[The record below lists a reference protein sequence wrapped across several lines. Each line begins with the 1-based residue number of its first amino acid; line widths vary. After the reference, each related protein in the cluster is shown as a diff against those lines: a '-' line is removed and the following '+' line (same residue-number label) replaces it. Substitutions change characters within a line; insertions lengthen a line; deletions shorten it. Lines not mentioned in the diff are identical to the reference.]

1 MLRPMF
7 VTGSLV
13 HGGAERHSITL
24 MNRLADR
31 GHDCHAVY
39 IKNDSSQL
47 DRIHPR
53 KGSTVRCMNAVRFF
67 DRRAIKD
74 LAVHLDRVR
83 PSVIVAANGYA
94 LMNASLARLYSRL
107 PIPVVATFHTTQVP
121 GIKEQIKL
129 LIDRPFFWCAARTVY
144 VCETQRRYWLRR
156 GVCSRRNEVI
166 YNGVDTGH
174 FHNASLAEKLACR
187 KSYGISAADYLIG
200 ISAVLR
206 PEKNHLQLVDAVA
219 ALRSMGVPAR
229 ILMIGDGPMR
239 GAVETRARELGV
251 ATYVSIT
258 GFKQEVRPFIAAC
271 DVMVLCSVA
280 VETFSLAAL
289 EAMAMGKPVIHA
301 KLGGAAE
308 MITPGSNGFLFPA
321 GNTDALV
328 NSLFALARRS
338 LAEQMGGVARVIVE
352 SRFSEDAMV
361 DRYEKMLLKVCAE
374 RFSAENLVDRL
385 AVMSGRNIDNASQSR
400 SK

>member
-1 MLRPMF
+1 MF

-53 KGSTVRCMNAVRFF
+53 KGSTVRCMNAARFF

-308 MITPGSNGFLFPA
+308 MITSGSNGFLFPA

>member
-1 MLRPMF
+1 MF

-53 KGSTVRCMNAVRFF
+53 KGSTVRCMNAARFF

-308 MITPGSNGFLFPA
+308 MITSGSNGFLFPA

-374 RFSAENLVDRL
+374 RFSAEHLVGRL

>member
-53 KGSTVRCMNAVRFF
+53 KGSTVRCMNAARFF

-308 MITPGSNGFLFPA
+308 MITSGSNGFLFPA

>member
-53 KGSTVRCMNAVRFF
+53 KGSTVRCMNAARFL
-67 DRRAIKD
+67 DQRAIKD

-121 GIKEQIKL
+121 GIKEQVKL

-174 FHNASLAEKLACR
+174 FHNASLAEKLAWR
-187 KSYGISAADYLIG
+187 KFYGISAADYLIG

-239 GAVETRARELGV
+239 GAVEARARELGV
-251 ATYVSIT
+251 DTYVSIT

-328 NSLFALARRS
+328 NSLFVLARRS
-338 LAEQMGGVARVIVE
+338 LAEQMGGVARVVVE

-374 RFSAENLVDRL
+374 RFTAENLVGRL

>member
-1 MLRPMF
+1 MF

-53 KGSTVRCMNAVRFF
+53 KGSTVRCMNAARFF

-239 GAVETRARELGV
+239 GAVEARARELGV
-251 ATYVSIT
+251 DTYVSIT

-374 RFSAENLVDRL
+374 RFSAEHLVGRL
-385 AVMSGRNIDNASQSR
+385 AVMSERDIDNASQSR

>member
-53 KGSTVRCMNAVRFF
+53 KGSTVRCMNAARFF

-174 FHNASLAEKLACR
+174 FHNASLAEKLAWR
-187 KSYGISAADYLIG
+187 KFYGISAADYLIG